1 MFKKIGL
8 SAILILSVSIMS
20 YAQFD
25 KLKEKAQSAVAKA
38 TGGALSNDEIGNGL
52 KQALEIGISKGSEAL
67 SLKGGYF
74 NSPYKILMPTEAQAV
89 ASKLKAV
96 PGFSNVETT
105 ITEKI
110 NAAAEDAAVKAKP
123 IFINAIK
130 SMTLKDAMSLLMGD
144 KNAATNFLKKGTY
157 DALYKEFTPIIVAS
171 LDKFEARKY
180 WGDAVGSYNKIP
192 LVKKANPSLED
203 YVTTEALKGLFGM
216 VEKKEL
222 EIRTD
227 KGARVTDL
235 LKKVF
240 EKQDKK

>member
-1 MFKKIGL
+1 MSKKIGL
-8 SAILILSVSIMS
+8 SFMLVFVGVMTS

-25 KLKEKAQSAVAKA
+25 KLKEKAKAAVSSV

-52 KQALEIGISKGSEAL
+52 KAALEIGISKGSDLL
-67 SLKGGYF
+67 SQKDGYLK
-74 NSPYKILMPTEAQAV
+74 SPYKILLPEEARTV
-89 ASKLKAV
+89 ASRLKSI
-96 PGFSNVETT
+96 PGFNNVEDKM
-105 ITEKI
+105 IEKL

-130 SMTLKDAMSLLMGD
+130 SMTLKDAMSILMGE

-157 DALYKEFTPIIVAS
+157 DALYKEFTPIIIAS

-180 WGDAVGSYNKIP
+180 WGDATTAYNKIP

-203 YVTTEALKGLFGM
+203 YVTTQALNGLFSM

-222 EIRTD
+222 AIRTD
-227 KGARVTDL
+227 KGERVNDI

-240 EKQDKK
+240 AKQDK

>member
-1 MFKKIGL
+1 MLKKIGL
-8 SAILILSVSIMS
+8 MFMLVFSVSLTVS
-20 YAQFD
+20 AQFD
-25 KLKEKAQSAVAKA
+25 KLKEKAQKAVSAA

-52 KQALEIGISKGSEAL
+52 KAALEIGISKGSEAL
-67 SLKGGYF
+67 SQKGGYL
-74 NSPYKILMPTEAQAV
+74 NSPYKILMPAEAQAV
-89 ASKLKAV
+89 ASKLKMV
-96 PGFSNVETT
+96 PGFDNVEAKLE
-105 ITEKI
+105 EKL

-130 SMTLKDAMSLLMGD
+130 SMTLKDAVNILMGE
-144 KNAATNFLKKGTY
+144 KNAATAFLKKATY
-157 DALYKEFTPIIVAS
+157 DALYKEFTPIIVES

-203 YVTTEALKGLFGM
+203 YVTTEALKGLFSM

-222 EIRTD
+222 SIRSD
-227 KGARVTDL
+227 KGERTSDL

-240 EKQDKK
+240 AKQDK